1 MISKIDEKN
10 TVSKIQF
17 LEEQIIQIY
26 QKMNQAFTHGAPWTL
41 EQFMADLNSTAT
53 NYLFLEVQAKLVGF
67 VSYRQIIDEI
77 EIDEV
82 LIFKEFQHLGFGYQ
96 LMQKFLQEA
105 FEKQGQTI
113 FLEVRQSNLPAI
125 ALYEKCGFKQIAKRK
140 NYYQHP
146 VEDAWIYQYQRGD

>member
-1 MISKIDEKN
+1 MIRKIDEKN
-10 TVSKIQF
+10 AVSKIQF

-26 QKMNQAFTHGAPWTL
+26 QKMNQAFTYGAPWTL
-41 EQFMADLNSTAT
+41 EQFTADLNSAMT
-53 NYLFLEVQAKLVGF
+53 NYLFLEVQEELVGF
-67 VSYRQIIDEI
+67 ISYRQILDEV

-82 LIFKEFQHLGFGYQ
+82 LIFKEYQHQGFGYQ
-96 LMQKFLQEA
+96 LMQKFLKVA
-105 FEKQGQTI
+105 FEKQVQTI

-146 VEDAWIYQYQRGD
+146 VEDAWIYQYQRED

>member
-10 TVSKIQF
+10 AVSKIQF

-26 QKMNQAFTHGAPWTL
+26 QKMNQAFTYGAPWTL
-41 EQFMADLNSTAT
+41 EQFTADLNSATT
-53 NYLFLEVQAKLVGF
+53 NYLFLEVQEELVGF
-67 VSYRQIIDEI
+67 ISYRQILDEV

-82 LIFKEFQHLGFGYQ
+82 LIFKEYQHQGFGYQ
-96 LMQKFLQEA
+96 LMQKFLKVA
-105 FEKQGQTI
+105 FEKQVQTI

-125 ALYEKCGFKQIAKRK
+125 HLYEKCGFKQIAKRK

-146 VEDAWIYQYQRGD
+146 VEDAWIYQYQRED

>member
-1 MISKIDEKN
+1 MIRKVNETDITTKIA
-10 TVSKIQF
+10 F
-17 LEEQIIQIY
+17 LDNQITQIY
-26 QKMNQAFTHGAPWTL
+26 QKMNQAFTYGAPWTL
-41 EQFMADLNSTAT
+41 EQFTADLNSATT
-53 NYLFLEVQAKLVGF
+53 NYLFLEVQEELVGF
-67 VSYRQIIDEI
+67 ISYRQILDEV

-82 LIFKEFQHLGFGYQ
+82 LIFKEYQHQGFGYQ
-96 LMQKFLQEA
+96 LMQKFLKVA

-146 VEDAWIYQYQRGD
+146 VEDAWIYQYQRED

>member
-1 MISKIDEKN
+1 M
-10 TVSKIQF
+10 
-17 LEEQIIQIY
+17 
-26 QKMNQAFTHGAPWTL
+26 
-41 EQFMADLNSTAT
+41 
-53 NYLFLEVQAKLVGF
+53 
-67 VSYRQIIDEI
+67 
-77 EIDEV
+77 
-82 LIFKEFQHLGFGYQ
+82 IFKEYQHRGFGYQ

-146 VEDAWIYQYQRGD
+146 VEDAWIYQYQRED

>member
-1 MISKIDEKN
+1 MIRKVNETDITTKIAFLDNQN
-10 TVSKIQF
+10 T
-17 LEEQIIQIY
+17 QIY
-26 QKMNQAFTHGAPWTL
+26 QKMNQAFTYGAPWTL
-41 EQFMADLNSTAT
+41 EQFTADLNSATT
-53 NYLFLEVQAKLVGF
+53 NYLFLEVQEELVGF
-67 VSYRQIIDEI
+67 ISYRQILDEV

-82 LIFKEFQHLGFGYQ
+82 LIFKEYQHLGFGYQ

-125 ALYEKCGFKQIAKRK
+125 HLYEKCGFKQIAKRK

-146 VEDAWIYQYQRGD
+146 VEDAWIYQYQRED

>member
-26 QKMNQAFTHGAPWTL
+26 QKMNQAFTYVAPWTL

-67 VSYRQIIDEI
+67 VSYRQILDEI

-82 LIFKEFQHLGFGYQ
+82 LIFKEYQHQGCGYQ

-105 FEKQGQTI
+105 FE
-113 FLEVRQSNLPAI
+113 
-125 ALYEKCGFKQIAKRK
+125 
-140 NYYQHP
+140 
-146 VEDAWIYQYQRGD
+146 

>member
-10 TVSKIQF
+10 TISKIQF

-26 QKMNQAFTHGAPWTL
+26 QKMNQAFTYGAPWTL
-41 EQFMADLNSTAT
+41 EQFTADLNSATT
-53 NYLFLEVQAKLVGF
+53 NYLFLEVQEELVGF
-67 VSYRQIIDEI
+67 ISYRQILDEV

-82 LIFKEFQHLGFGYQ
+82 LIFKEYQHQGFGYQ
-96 LMQKFLQEA
+96 LMQKFLKVA
-105 FEKQGQTI
+105 SEKQVQTI

-146 VEDAWIYQYQRGD
+146 VEDAWIYQYQRED